1 MQLKPSALAGWTSF
15 VVLLFLSIFYFM
27 AGPALSVST
36 GIGTYIVL
44 GTVELFIFGMPLM
57 FLVKY
62 RPIQGLCNLRT
73 KKIGKYKLLVLCA
86 SLAAAFMSFVINYA
100 LSFGTENVQG
110 LSIYYPS
117 ASNASLWEIC
127 ASVIALAIIPAL
139 LEEFLMRGA
148 IFSLYEKR
156 GTLTAILV
164 SSAAFAML
172 HTTTDTLVS
181 AFAAALIYGFLVY
194 VTGSVWSGVIAHLF
208 NNVYSILVTVLAAN
222 YTFHLYWNYFFA
234 ANIVLMFLF
243 AYLTLRILESHS
255 KKNEIPFFDNGK
267 NSFYISLTGAV
278 KNTGF
283 GLFALLFVVRM
294 TLILIFS

>member
-1 MQLKPSALAGWTSF
+1 MQLKPSALAGWTLF
-15 VVLLFLSIFYFM
+15 TVLLFLSIFYFM

-62 RPIQGLCNLRT
+62 RPIQGLCNLRV

-86 SLAAAFMSFVINYA
+86 SLSAAFMSFVINYA
-100 LSFGTENVQG
+100 LSFGNDNVQG

-255 KKNEIPFFDNGK
+255 KANEVAFFDQGK

>member
-1 MQLKPSALAGWTSF
+1 MQLKPSALAGWTLF
-15 VVLLFLSIFYFM
+15 TVLLFLSIFYFM
-27 AGPALSVST
+27 AGPALSASA

-44 GTVELFIFGMPLM
+44 GSVDLFIFGMPLM

-62 RPIQGLCNLRT
+62 RPIQGLCNLRA
-73 KKIGKYKLLVLCA
+73 KKIGKHKLLVLYA
-86 SLAAAFMSFVINYA
+86 SLAAAFLSFVINYA
-100 LSFGTENVQG
+100 ISFSNDTVQG

-117 ASNASLWEIC
+117 ASNATIWEVC
-127 ASVIALAIIPAL
+127 ASMIALAIIPAL

-148 IFSLYEKR
+148 IFSLFEKR
-156 GTLTAILV
+156 STLTAILV

-172 HTTTDTLVS
+172 HTTTDTLLS
-181 AFAAALIYGFLVY
+181 AFAAAIVYGMLVY
-194 VTGSVWSGVIAHLF
+194 ITDSIWSSVIAHLI
-208 NNVYSILVTVLAAN
+208 NNAYSILVTILAAN

-243 AYLTLRILESHS
+243 AYLTFRQLEVHS
-255 KKNEIPFFDNGK
+255 KDGDVPFFDRGK
-267 NSFYISLTGAV
+267 NSIYVSLTGAV